1 MYEKD
6 YHSIVHKNLLNNDC
20 YYLFRA
26 KCADKFY
33 WKYLKGNVLDFGC
46 GVGQNIFLHKEN
58 SIGVE
63 ISEFAL
69 NVCKKKGINVKKNI
83 EDIKEKS
90 FEGILCVHVLE
101 HIRNPHSTLENFYKI
116 LKENGRLVV
125 VLPYSKKNKPF
136 RMFKS
141 DIAKHFYNWNFA
153 SINEI
158 LMDVGFTIKVNKFNY
173 AYGYSKLYRF
183 PFKIAIVL
191 LTFFGRLTGKKEMI
205 IVAEK

>member
-101 HIRNPHSTLENFYKI
+101 HIRNPYSIIENFYKI
-116 LKENGRLVV
+116 LKEN
-125 VLPYSKKNKPF
+125 
-136 RMFKS
+136 
-141 DIAKHFYNWNFA
+141 
-153 SINEI
+153 
-158 LMDVGFTIKVNKFNY
+158 
-173 AYGYSKLYRF
+173 
-183 PFKIAIVL
+183 
-191 LTFFGRLTGKKEMI
+191 
-205 IVAEK
+205 